1 MTNQTFDSMAIFSNK
16 LIITAINHN
25 NENPHKVGNY
35 DAIPDDDDV
44 QWLSDGNN
52 VLTRMLFAL
61 REEGGVNGGQNEP
74 WR

>member
-16 LIITAINHN
+16 LIIIAINHTTTKIHVKLETTMRYPMTMTSN
-25 NENPHKVGNY
+25 
-35 DAIPDDDDV
+35 DF
-44 QWLSDGNN
+44 QTDGNN

-74 WR
+74 